1 MTGLKE
7 KRIAC
12 RLTYIWLSGR
22 DSHHDIRS
30 KDRTAYLTT
39 EEVAKHPKEL
49 LADGIF
55 PVWNFDGSSTKQVCG
70 ADTEI
75 LLNPVNAYHC
85 CLPRLS
91 TAVPWILVLAE
102 CCLPNGEPTNDNSRA
117 VARRIFERAPEE
129 HPWFGMEQE
138 FFLIKDG
145 HPYGWPPRGFPA
157 PQGPYYCST
166 GCLCVHGR
174 RYVDLH
180 YEVCLQ
186 MGLNISGT
194 NAEVAPGQ
202 WEFQVGPCEGIEMG
216 DQLTVAR
223 WVLLRILE
231 DDGLDADYRAKPIRG
246 EWNGS
251 GLHTNFSTASTRN
264 ENGLSVIYE
273 YVERLKKTISKD
285 IVLYGAENNER
296 LTGKYETSKPNE
308 VTAGVGTRGTSIRI
322 PNAVAAERKGYMED
336 RRPAGDADPYLV
348 SARLFA
354 SCVCIESPELD
365 LISSFHER
373 SWMKFGDLS

>member
-1 MTGLKE
+1 MTNSLE

-12 RLTYIWLSGR
+12 RVTYIWLAGK

-39 EEVAKHPKEL
+39 DEIAKHPKEL
-49 LADGIF
+49 LTEGLF
-55 PVWNFDGSSTKQVCG
+55 PVWNFDGSSTNQAHG

-85 CLPRLS
+85 CIPRRS
-91 TAVPWILVLAE
+91 TITPWILVLAE
-102 CCLPNGEPTNDNSRA
+102 CCLPNGEPTRDNARA
-117 VARRIFERAPEE
+117 TARRIFDRRQEE

-145 HPYGWPPRGFPA
+145 LPYGWPSNGFPA

-166 GCLCVHGR
+166 GASFAPGR

-223 WVLLRILE
+223 WVLLRLLE
-231 DDGLDADYRAKPIRG
+231 EDGLEVDYRAKPIRG
-246 EWNGS
+246 DWNGS
-251 GLHTNFSTASTRN
+251 GLHTNFSTASTRA

-273 YVERLKKTISKD
+273 YVGRLKKTMPKD
-285 IVLYGAENNER
+285 IVFYGAENNER
-296 LTGKYETSKPNE
+296 LTGTHESSRLNE
-308 VTAGVGTRGTSIRI
+308 VTAGVGTRHTSIRI
-322 PNAVAAERKGYMED
+322 PNAVAAEQKGYMED

-348 SARLFA
+348 SARLFFVLRC
-354 SCVCIESPELD
+354 S
-365 LISSFHER
+365 
-373 SWMKFGDLS
+373 